1 MNTFV
6 FDLDGTLL
14 NSNIEVSEKNKNAL
28 KRIIDNKDNLI
39 LASGRMYSSMIHI
52 IDNYIPFVK
61 NYAHIVSYNGSYVV
75 DKENQVL
82 IEEGVNADVAVDIVK
97 YLRNKNLHRQIYVK
111 DELIVEEDN
120 QEIKD
125 YAKHASVK
133 YEVVYDLVD
142 YINKNKNLP
151 LKLLAVGEN
160 SKLLDVQRDL
170 NIKFGNFLN
179 IIMSF
184 HSFLDIIPKN
194 TSKGIALEKLSKIYD
209 FDLRNAHIFGDSEND
224 IAMLEKTNN
233 SYAMGN
239 ANDKVQ
245 RIAKYTVPSNDEEGV
260 AYAVEK
266 IINNGIYTD

>member
-1 MNTFV
+1 MKTFV

-14 NSNIEVSEKNKNAL
+14 NSKIEISEKNIQSIK
-28 KRIIDNKDNLI
+28 KIINNNHNLI
-39 LASGRMYSSMIHI
+39 LASGRMYSSMMYI
-52 IDNYIPFVK
+52 INKYIPFVK

-75 DKENQVL
+75 DNENQVV
-82 IEEGVNADVAVDIVK
+82 IEEGVKSDIAIEIVK
-97 YLRNKNLHRQIYVK
+97 FLRNKNLHRQIYVK

-133 YEVVYDLVD
+133 YEVVYDLID
-142 YINKNKNLP
+142 YINKNSNLP

-160 SKLLDVQRDL
+160 SKLLEIQKEL
-170 NIKFGNFLN
+170 NLKYNNYLN

-194 TSKGIALEKLSKIYD
+194 TSKGLAIEKLSKIYK
-209 FDLRNAHIFGDSEND
+209 FDIKQAHIFGDSEND
-224 IAMLEKTNN
+224 ISMLEKSNN

-239 ANDKVQ
+239 ASENVKKV
-245 RIAKYTVPSNDEEGV
+245 AKYTVPSNDEEGV
-260 AYAVEK
+260 SYAVEK
-266 IINNGIYTD
+266 IINDGIYSD

>member
-14 NSNIEVSEKNKNAL
+14 NSNIEVSDKNKEAL
-28 KRIIDNKDNLI
+28 KNIIVNKNNLV
-39 LASGRMYSSMIHI
+39 LASGRMYSSMMHI
-52 IDNYIPFVK
+52 IDNYIPFVE

-75 DKENQVL
+75 DNQNQVL
-82 IEEGVNADVAVDIVK
+82 VEEGVNAQIAIDIVK
-97 YLRNKNLHRQIYVK
+97 YLKKINLHRQIYVK

-133 YEVVYDLVD
+133 YEVVYDLID

-151 LKLLAVGEN
+151 LKILAVGDN
-160 SKLLDVQRDL
+160 SRLLKVQKEL
-170 NIKFGNFLN
+170 NTKFGNYLN

-194 TSKGIALEKLSKIYD
+194 ASKGIALEKLSKIYN
-209 FDLRNAHIFGDSEND
+209 LNLKKAHIFGDSEND
-224 IAMLEKTNN
+224 IAMLEKTEN

-239 ANDKVQ
+239 AHEKVKN
-245 RIAKYTVPSNDEEGV
+245 IAKYIVPSNDEEGV

-266 IINNGIYTD
+266 ILNNGFYID

>member
-1 MNTFV
+1 MKTFV

-14 NSNIEVSEKNKNAL
+14 NSNVEVSEKNKIAI
-28 KRIIDNKDNLI
+28 KKIIENKDNLI
-39 LASGRMYSSMIHI
+39 LASGRMYSSMMHI
-52 IDNYIPFVK
+52 IDNYISFVK

-75 DKENQVL
+75 DNQNQVL
-82 IEEGVNADVAVDIVK
+82 IEEGVNADVAVDIIK
-97 YLRNKNLHRQIYVK
+97 YLRSKNLHRQIYVK

-125 YAKHASVK
+125 YAKNASVK
-133 YEVVYDLVD
+133 YEVVYDLVN
-142 YINKNKNLP
+142 YISKNKNLP

-160 SKLLDVQRDL
+160 SYLLKIQKEL
-170 NIKFGNFLN
+170 KEKFGNYLN
-179 IIMSF
+179 IIMSS

-194 TSKGIALEKLSKIYD
+194 TSKGMALEKLSKIYK
-209 FDLRNAHIFGDSEND
+209 FDLTNAHIFGDSEND
-224 IAMLEKTNN
+224 ISMLEKTKN

-239 ANDKVQ
+239 ANEKVKK
-245 RIAKYTVPSNDEEGV
+245 ISKYTVPSNDEEGV